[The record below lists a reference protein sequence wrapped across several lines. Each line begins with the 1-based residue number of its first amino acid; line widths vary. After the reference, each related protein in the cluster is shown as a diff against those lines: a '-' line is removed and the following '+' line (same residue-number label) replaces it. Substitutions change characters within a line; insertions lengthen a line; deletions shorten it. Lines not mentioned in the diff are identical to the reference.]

1 MSVKILEIDNKKKIK
16 KEYSLQFLPESLLE
30 VSKNKTIYYNEKK
43 LKVSYIVDITHN
55 LILKYYFKKDNNFHL
70 SSTILKEKYGFMY
83 NYYINY
89 LIDNNIIEMVR
100 NYKSGRNTRVY
111 QICQN
116 ILDNKIYRN
125 YKNKD
130 KVLLKKYEKSIAV
143 VENQNELV
151 YNIILPDIKKKLVE
165 DLFEVDIEYTKSV
178 YFLDNTIQDKDTY
191 NKNMYSVESIN
202 DKHIFYHFDTYG
214 RMHTN
219 FTILKSF
226 IRKNCLLINGSKTF
240 EVDIK
245 NSQPSFLCKLISE
258 DFYYINDI
266 DKAELEFFKYLTD
279 SGKFYQYIIDNS
291 NISQKNDAKKLV
303 YKVFFGKNYKNKH
316 DDVFKELFPSI
327 YNYIVYFKN
336 KEKNYKSLSHKLQ
349 KMESNLLY
357 NKIIKR
363 IVELCPD
370 IKIISIHDS
379 IVFEEKYKDVVD
391 IVFNEGIKREFNIK
405 I

>member
-130 KVLLKKYEKSIAV
+130 KVLLKKYEKAIAL

>member
-130 KVLLKKYEKSIAV
+130 RVLLKKYEKAIAL

-240 EVDIK
+240 EMDIK

-303 YKVFFGKNYKNKH
+303 YKVFFGKNYRNKH
-316 DDVFKELFPSI
+316 DDIFKELFPSI

>member
-30 VSKNKTIYYNEKK
+30 VSKNKTINYNEKK
-43 LKVSYIVDITHN
+43 LKVSYIIDITHN

-130 KVLLKKYEKSIAV
+130 RVLLKKYEKAIAL

-151 YNIILPDIKKKLVE
+151 YNIILPDIKKKLVD

-258 DFYYINDI
+258 DFDYINDI
-266 DKAELEFFKYLTD
+266 DKAELTFFKYLTD

-316 DDVFKELFPSI
+316 DDIFKDLFPSI
-327 YNYIVYFKN
+327 YNYIIYFKN

-391 IVFNEGIKREFNIK
+391 IVFNEGIKREFNIE

>member
-130 KVLLKKYEKSIAV
+130 RVLLKKYEKAIAL

>member
-1 MSVKILEIDNKKKIK
+1 MSVKILEIDNKKKIQ
-16 KEYSLQFLPESLLE
+16 KEYSLQFLPESLLD
-30 VSKNKTIYYNEKK
+30 VSKNKTIYYNQKK
-43 LKVSYIVDITHN
+43 LKVSYIVDISHN
-55 LILKYYFKKDNNFHL
+55 LILKYYFKKENKFHL
-70 SSTILKEKYGFMY
+70 SSTILKEKYGFLY

-89 LIDNNIIEMVR
+89 LIDNNIIELVK
-100 NYKSGRNTRVY
+100 NYMSGKNTRVY
-111 QICQN
+111 KISQD

-130 KVLLKKYEKSIAV
+130 KVLLKKYDKAISL
-143 VENQNELV
+143 VENKNELI
-151 YNIILPDIKKKLVE
+151 YNIILPDIKKKLVS
-165 DLFEVDIEYTKSV
+165 DLFDIDIEYTKSV

-226 IRKNCLLINGSKTF
+226 IRKNCLLINGSKTY
-240 EVDIK
+240 EIDIK

-258 DFYYINDI
+258 DFDYIKDI
-266 DKAELEFFKYLTD
+266 DKAELIFFKHLTD

-291 NISQKNDAKKLV
+291 HITQKSDAKKLV
-303 YKVFFGKNYKNKH
+303 YKVFFGKNYKNSN
-316 DDVFKELFPSI
+316 DDIFKELFPSI
-327 YNYIVYFKN
+327 YKYILYFKR
-336 KEKNYKSLSHKLQ
+336 KENSYKSLSHKLQ

-357 NKIIKR
+357 NKIIKK
-363 IVELCPD
+363 VVDLCPD

-379 IVFEEKYKDVVD
+379 IIFEEKYKDVVN
-391 IVFNEGIKREFNIK
+391 IIFNDNIK
-405 I
+405 KEFSIEI

>member
-30 VSKNKTIYYNEKK
+30 VSKNKTINYNEKK

-116 ILDNKIYRN
+116 ILNNKIYRN

-130 KVLLKKYEKSIAV
+130 KVLLKKYEKAIAL

-151 YNIILPDIKKKLVE
+151 YNIILPDIKKKLVD

-258 DFYYINDI
+258 DFNYINDI
-266 DKAELEFFKYLTD
+266 DKAELTFFKYLTD

-291 NISQKNDAKKLV
+291 NITQKSDAKKLV
-303 YKVFFGKNYKNKH
+303 YRVFFGKNYKNKH
-316 DDVFKELFPSI
+316 DDIFKDLFPSI

-391 IVFNEGIKREFNIK
+391 IVFNEGIKREFNIE

>member
-30 VSKNKTIYYNEKK
+30 VSKNKTINYNEKK

-111 QICQN
+111 KICQN
-116 ILDNKIYRN
+116 ILNNKIYRN
-125 YKNKD
+125 YKNND
-130 KVLLKKYEKSIAV
+130 KVLLKKYEKAISL

-151 YNIILPDIKKKLVE
+151 YNIILPDIKKKLVD
-165 DLFEVDIEYTKSV
+165 DLFEVDIEYNKSV

-202 DKHIFYHFDTYG
+202 EKHIFYHFDTYG

-258 DFYYINDI
+258 DFDYINDI
-266 DKAELEFFKYLTD
+266 DKAELTFFKYLTD

-291 NISQKNDAKKLV
+291 DILQKNDAKKLV

-316 DDVFKELFPSI
+316 DDIFKELFPSI
-327 YNYIVYFKN
+327 YNYIIYFKN

-391 IVFNEGIKREFNIK
+391 IVFNEGIKREFNIE

>member
-16 KEYSLQFLPESLLE
+16 KEYSLQFLPESLLG
-30 VSKNKTIYYNEKK
+30 VSENKTINYNEKK

-111 QICQN
+111 KICQN

-125 YKNKD
+125 YKNND
-130 KVLLKKYEKSIAV
+130 KVLLKKYEKAISL

-151 YNIILPDIKKKLVE
+151 YNIILPDIKKKLVD
-165 DLFEVDIEYTKSV
+165 DLFEVDIEYNKSV

-202 DKHIFYHFDTYG
+202 EKHIFYHFDTYG

-258 DFYYINDI
+258 DFNYINDI
-266 DKAELEFFKYLTD
+266 DKAELTFFKYLTD

-316 DDVFKELFPSI
+316 DDIFKDLFPSI
-327 YNYIVYFKN
+327 YNYIIYFKN

-391 IVFNEGIKREFNIK
+391 IVFNEGIKREFNIE

>member
-30 VSKNKTIYYNEKK
+30 VSKNKTINYNEKK

-111 QICQN
+111 KICQN

-125 YKNKD
+125 YKNND
-130 KVLLKKYEKSIAV
+130 KVLLKKYEKAISL

-151 YNIILPDIKKKLVE
+151 YNIILPDIKKKLVD
-165 DLFEVDIEYTKSV
+165 DLFEVDIEYNKSV

-202 DKHIFYHFDTYG
+202 EKHIFYHFDTYG

-258 DFYYINDI
+258 DFDYINEI
-266 DKAELEFFKYLTD
+266 GRAH
-279 SGKFYQYIIDNS
+279 
-291 NISQKNDAKKLV
+291 V
-303 YKVFFGKNYKNKH
+303 
-316 DDVFKELFPSI
+316 
-327 YNYIVYFKN
+327 
-336 KEKNYKSLSHKLQ
+336 
-349 KMESNLLY
+349 
-357 NKIIKR
+357 
-363 IVELCPD
+363 
-370 IKIISIHDS
+370 
-379 IVFEEKYKDVVD
+379 
-391 IVFNEGIKREFNIK
+391 
-405 I
+405 

>member
-130 KVLLKKYEKSIAV
+130 RVLLKKYEKAIAL

-240 EVDIK
+240 EMDIK

-258 DFYYINDI
+258 DFDYINDI
-266 DKAELEFFKYLTD
+266 DKAELTFFKYLTD

-303 YKVFFGKNYKNKH
+303 YKVFFGKNYRNKH
-316 DDVFKELFPSI
+316 DDIFKELFPSI

>member
-16 KEYSLQFLPESLLE
+16 KEYSLQFLPESLLD
-30 VSKNKTIYYNEKK
+30 VSKNKTIDYNEKK

-130 KVLLKKYEKSIAV
+130 RVLLKKYEKAIAL

>member
-1 MSVKILEIDNKKKIK
+1 MGVKILEIDNKKKIK
-16 KEYSLQFLPESLLE
+16 KEYSLQFLPESLLG
-30 VSKNKTIYYNEKK
+30 VSKNKTINYNEKK

-111 QICQN
+111 KICQN

-125 YKNKD
+125 YKNND
-130 KVLLKKYEKSIAV
+130 KVLLKKYEKAISL

-151 YNIILPDIKKKLVE
+151 YNIILPDIKKKLVD
-165 DLFEVDIEYTKSV
+165 DLFEVDIEYNKSV

-202 DKHIFYHFDTYG
+202 EKHIFYHFDTYG

-258 DFYYINDI
+258 DFNYINDI
-266 DKAELEFFKYLTD
+266 DKAELTFFKYLTD

-291 NISQKNDAKKLV
+291 KISQKSDAKKLV

-316 DDVFKELFPSI
+316 DDIFKELFPSI
-327 YNYIVYFKN
+327 YNYIIYFKN

-363 IVELCPD
+363 IVQLCPD

-391 IVFNEGIKREFNIK
+391 IVFNEGIKREFNIE